1 MLVAEVEIVFGD
13 EAGVLSGMKLVGVR
27 IWKSESGPFFV
38 TLPAKPGKSGRYFDY
53 LRPAKPG
60 NGTAKALKE
69 QILRQW
75 EAVRAAETSVA

>member
-1 MLVAEVEIVFGD
+1 VITIPGFGD
-13 EAGVLSGMKLVGVR
+13 HDER
-27 IWKSESGPFFV
+27 NTHIWRSDMGHLFV

-53 LRPAKPG
+53 LRPAKAG
-60 NGTAKALKE
+60 NGTVKALKE